1 MAATPKHR
9 RSSSKKRSTRAS
21 NRYDVVLT
29 KFRKI
34 KKKGG
39 TVVHLSTE
47 TGKFVPSHMVTPDS
61 PTYKGVKIIHK
72 TKNVK

>member
-9 RSSSKKRSTRAS
+9 RSSSKRRSTKAS
-21 NRYDVVLT
+21 NRYDVTLT

-39 TVVHLSTE
+39 KVVHLSKE
-47 TGKFVPSHMVTPDS
+47 TGKMVPSHMVTPDS
-61 PTYKGVKIIHK
+61 PIYKGIKVINK
-72 TKNVK
+72 

>member
-9 RSSSKKRSTRAS
+9 RSRSKKRSTMAS

-29 KFRKI
+29 KFRKL

-39 TVVHLSTE
+39 SIVSISKESGVA
-47 TGKFVPSHMVTPDS
+47 VPSHMVTLDH
-61 PTYKGVKIIHK
+61 TEYKGVKVISK
-72 TKNVK
+72 KKKAK